1 MVKKKTNNKTS
12 SSSPVSY
19 SKNGLFVVS
28 FEAGDSH
35 CVNQAGLRLV
45 SVLLVGRTVGVM

>member
-1 MVKKKTNNKTS
+1 MVKKKNQDILK
-12 SSSPVSY
+12 SSPVSY
-19 SKNGLFVVS
+19 SKNGLFVVP